1 MRFWAFVAVAIIRI
15 LARQLCRRVAVCGIR
30 ALGALVA
37 DRRLIASAIV
47 SVLAPVRVRW
57 QAVATAAHISRNY
70 GRTVQIF
77 RSGCSIQATVDSVA
91 AWRTEINFIALTV
104 PGILAVLAVPI
115 LETRLRAVHRVCA
128 HIALVR
134 LIALA
139 IVGERARIVSIRS

>member
-1 MRFWAFVAVAIIRI
+1 LRFWAFVAVAIIRI

-47 SVLAPVRVRW
+47 SVLAPVRARW
-57 QAVATAAHISRNY
+57 HAVATAAHISRNY
-70 GRTVQIF
+70 GRTVLIF

-91 AWRTEINFIALTV
+91 PCRTELDLVALTV

-115 LETRLRAVHRVCA
+115 LESLLRAVGGVCA
-128 HIALVR
+128 HVALIR
-134 LIALA
+134 LIAVA
-139 IVGERARIVSIRS
+139 IVGLLAGVVAGRR

>member
-1 MRFWAFVAVAIIRI
+1 LRFWAFVAVAIIRI
-15 LARQLCRRVAVCGIR
+15 LARQLCCRVAVCGVR
-30 ALGALVA
+30 APGTFVA

-47 SVLAPVRVRW
+47 SVLTPVWARW
-57 QAVATAAHISRNY
+57 QAVATAAHISRHY
-70 GRTVQIF
+70 GRTVLIF
-77 RSGCSIQATVDSVA
+77 RSWCSIQATVDSVA
-91 AWRTEINFIALTV
+91 ACWAEINFIALTV

-134 LIALA
+134 LIAPA